1 MKRKKFLQ
9 LVKVLAITMIG
20 FLLVACGNED
30 ETSTKEG
37 NSEDTLTE
45 DVLSEDTLNVVSSFS
60 LLTDMIENIGG
71 EHVDVYNLVPI
82 GTDPHEYEPLP
93 EDIKA
98 ASDADLLFYNGVNL
112 EGGENG
118 WFFKLI
124 NSVGQSEDK
133 IVEASKGVEPMYLK
147 DEKGNQEVNPHAFL
161 SPKVGIQMT
170 ENVRDA
176 LIEHIPDKAEY
187 FEQNA
192 ADYLKQLKEIDEEYA
207 EGINSIPE
215 ENRIFMAS
223 EQAFQYMTK
232 EYGLKEGYIWAIDTD
247 ENGSPDQIRQAIE
260 FVKENQPKVLFVESN
275 VDRRPMETVSSETG
289 VAIYEQPILSDE
301 IGKPGEAGDTYIK
314 YLEYNL
320 GIILNG
326 LAE

>member
-1 MKRKKFLQ
+1 MKRKRFVQ
-9 LVKVLAITMIG
+9 LVKILTITMIG
-20 FLLVACGNED
+20 LLLVACGNEED
-30 ETSTKEG
+30 TSIKEG
-37 NSEDTLTE
+37 N
-45 DVLSEDTLNVVSSFS
+45 SEDTLNVVSSFS
-60 LLTDMIENIGG
+60 LLSDMIESIGG
-71 EHVDVYNLVPI
+71 EYVNVHNLVPI

-118 WFFKLI
+118 WFFKLVR
-124 NSVGQSEDK
+124 SVEQSEDN
-133 IVEASKGVEPMYLK
+133 IVEASEGVEPMYIA
-147 DEKGNQEVNPHAFL
+147 DEEGNQEVNPHAFL
-161 SPKVGIQMT
+161 SPKVGIQMA
-170 ENVRDA
+170 ENIREA
-176 LIEHIPDKAEY
+176 LIEHIPENAEY

-192 ADYLKQLKEIDEEYA
+192 ADYLKQLQEIDEEYA

-232 EYGLKEGYIWAIDTD
+232 EYGLKEGYIWAVDTD

-320 GIILNG
+320 DVILNG
-326 LAE
+326 LSE

>member
-1 MKRKKFLQ
+1 MKRKRFVQ
-9 LVKVLAITMIG
+9 LVKILAITMIG
-20 FLLVACGNED
+20 LLLVACGNEED
-30 ETSTKEG
+30 TSIKEG
-37 NSEDTLTE
+37 NSKG
-45 DVLSEDTLNVVSSFS
+45 TLNVVSSFS
-60 LLTDMIENIGG
+60 ILSDMIESIGG
-71 EHVDVYNLVPI
+71 EYVNVHNLVPI

-118 WFFKLI
+118 WFFKLVK
-124 NSVGQSEDK
+124 SVGQSEDN
-133 IVEASKGVEPMYLK
+133 IVEASEGVEPLYLA
-147 DEKGNQEVNPHAFL
+147 DEEGNQEVNPHAFL
-161 SPKVGIQMT
+161 SPKVGIQMA
-170 ENVRDA
+170 ENIREA
-176 LIEHIPDKAEY
+176 LIEHIPENAEY
-187 FEQNA
+187 FEQSA

-260 FVKENQPKVLFVESN
+260 FVKQNQPKVLFIESN
-275 VDRRPMETVSSETG
+275 VDRRPMETISSETG

-301 IGKPGEAGDTYIK
+301 IGKPGEAGDSYIK
-314 YLEYNL
+314 YLKYNL
-320 GIILNG
+320 DVILNG
-326 LAE
+326 LSE

>member
-1 MKRKKFLQ
+1 MKRKRFVQ
-9 LVKVLAITMIG
+9 LVKIIAITMIG
-20 FLLVACGNED
+20 LLLVACGNEED
-30 ETSTKEG
+30 TSIKEG
-37 NSEDTLTE
+37 N
-45 DVLSEDTLNVVSSFS
+45 SEDTLNVVSSFS
-60 LLTDMIENIGG
+60 ILSDMIENIGG
-71 EHVDVYNLVPI
+71 EYVNVHNLVPI

-93 EDIKA
+93 EDIKV
-98 ASDADLLFYNGVNL
+98 ASDADLLFYNGLNL

-118 WFFKLI
+118 WFFKLVK
-124 NSVGQSEDK
+124 SVGKSEDN
-133 IVEASKGVEPMYLK
+133 IVEASEGVEPLYLA
-147 DEKGNQEVNPHAFL
+147 DEEGNQEVNPHAFL
-161 SPKVGIQMT
+161 SPKIGIQMT
-170 ENVRDA
+170 ENIREA
-176 LIEHIPDKAEY
+176 LIEHMPENAEY
-187 FEQNA
+187 FEQSA

-260 FVKENQPKVLFVESN
+260 FVKENQPKVLFIESN
-275 VDRRPMETVSSETG
+275 VDRRPMETISSETG
-289 VAIYEQPILSDE
+289 VAIYEQSVLSDE
-301 IGKPGEAGDTYIK
+301 IGKPGEAGDSYIK

-320 GIILNG
+320 DVILNG

>member
-1 MKRKKFLQ
+1 MQ
-9 LVKVLAITMIG
+9 LVKIIAITMIG
-20 FLLVACGNED
+20 LLLVACGNEED
-30 ETSTKEG
+30 TSIKEG
-37 NSEDTLTE
+37 N
-45 DVLSEDTLNVVSSFS
+45 SEDTLNVVSSFS
-60 LLTDMIENIGG
+60 ILSDMIENIGG
-71 EHVDVYNLVPI
+71 EYVNVHNLVPI

-93 EDIKA
+93 EDIKV
-98 ASDADLLFYNGVNL
+98 ASDADLLFYNGLNL

-118 WFFKLI
+118 WFFKLVK
-124 NSVGQSEDK
+124 SVGKSEDN
-133 IVEASKGVEPMYLK
+133 IVEASEGVEPLYLA
-147 DEKGNQEVNPHAFL
+147 DEEGNQEVNPHAFL
-161 SPKVGIQMT
+161 SPKIGIQMA
-170 ENVRDA
+170 ENIREE
-176 LIEHIPDKAEY
+176 LIEHMPENAEY
-187 FEQNA
+187 FEQSA

-260 FVKENQPKVLFVESN
+260 FVKENQPKVLFIESN
-275 VDRRPMETVSSETG
+275 VDRRPMETISSETG
-289 VAIYEQPILSDE
+289 VAIYEQSVLSDE
-301 IGKPGEAGDTYIK
+301 IGKPGEAGDSYIK

-320 GIILNG
+320 DVILNG